1 MTERSQRKDSLV
13 PDPTSAERAV
23 NKHHC
28 GHSLSVRVPTVLH
41 NGAAHKAATC
51 FLDPRIGAGER
62 RSWRCTEIAERV
74 HSYQPLNVP

>member
-41 NGAAHKAATC
+41 NGAAHKAA
-51 FLDPRIGAGER
+51 
-62 RSWRCTEIAERV
+62 
-74 HSYQPLNVP
+74 